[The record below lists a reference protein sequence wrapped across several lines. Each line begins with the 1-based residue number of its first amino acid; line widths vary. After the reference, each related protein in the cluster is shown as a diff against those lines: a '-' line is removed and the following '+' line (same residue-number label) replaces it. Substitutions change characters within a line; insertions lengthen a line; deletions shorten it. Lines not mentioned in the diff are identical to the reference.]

1 MEPKHPLSAKRLYA
15 LIGDKMHD
23 FPPYFVE
30 RLERSLEE
38 MERQRMS
45 SVRVVPFRSTR
56 GLSATPNS
64 AAVAIPVSTLQS
76 LDYVLE
82 ILLTHHLARSNGS
95 APSAVTD
102 HMVEGLIV
110 AGRELLKTSGDNAWS
125 EA

>member
-1 MEPKHPLSAKRLYA
+1 MESKHPLSAKRLYA

-38 MERQRMS
+38 MERQRLS
-45 SVRVVPFRSTR
+45 SARVVRLKKEPV
-56 GLSATPNS
+56 PN
-64 AAVAIPVSTLQS
+64 APCHPANIVVPVSTLQA

-82 ILLTHHLARSNGS
+82 ILLTHHLGRVDDNTPGT
-95 APSAVTD
+95 VTD

-110 AGRELLKTSGDNAWS
+110 AGRELLRSSGDTAWS